1 MSTLL
6 VLPTGAGKSLCYQLP
21 ALLYFRRSPCLTL
34 VISPLTSLMDDQVGG
49 QGPRTHVKSKD
60 WYPWLC
66 RLTWAAVSCPTPTPE
81 LQVIRPFPLCP
92 QSAVAQRHRD
102 MAA

>member
-34 VISPLTSLMDDQVGG
+34 VISPLTSLMEDQVGG
-49 QGPRTHVKSKD
+49 QYTRTHAKD
-60 WYPWLC
+60 KDRYSWLC
-66 RLTWAAVSCPTPTPE
+66 
-81 LQVIRPFPLCP
+81 
-92 QSAVAQRHRD
+92 
-102 MAA
+102 